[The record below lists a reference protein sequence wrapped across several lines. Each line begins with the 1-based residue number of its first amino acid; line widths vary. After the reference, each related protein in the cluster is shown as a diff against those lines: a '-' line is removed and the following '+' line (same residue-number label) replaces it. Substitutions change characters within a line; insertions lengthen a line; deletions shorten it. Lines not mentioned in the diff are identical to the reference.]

1 MKKVKF
7 FGLAGFI
14 LLASGAG
21 FSSCSSDSADPTG
34 GTGVAGQVVKTQ
46 FAINIPYGNNS
57 STNQAK
63 KVTRMTDAITQQN
76 NNFRGISEIV
86 LLTFNGDP
94 ATKSTIN
101 ADKPIYIGKDANAY
115 EQDPNRR
122 LYRDIEIPVG
132 TTHMLFYGKA
142 SRNTENNFQAGKIT
156 DIGNKTTEK
165 TLTNISH
172 ELTPISSTA
181 DFTTDEDAKA
191 IIDAL
196 NDIANAKVNDNG
208 TDYTWANIGKVS
220 TSLSW
225 LTDHEKEFLAER
237 YKAFIDLKAG
247 SKASVKACVESLKA
261 ALAGETPGA
270 DVPATKLLTAEI
282 YEKCEAALTTLKALR
297 DFPGKFNLPDG
308 VAALSWIAGESTFA
322 YSVPGSATF
331 VTGNI
336 INYQKICYPA
346 ELSYFVNT
354 ETMVSNNDMSNLNE
368 FPSYT
373 DWTKPVGADW
383 SGKSFT
389 KGEVTNSTK
398 TVGLKD
404 PVQYSVAVLKS
415 TVKCDAAKLEDNA
428 KQAGKLEADQ
438 QITVPTDGF
447 PVTGI
452 LIGSQPASVDWKYE
466 PASSE
471 TFANTIYDKVMN
483 GGTLYAKNESTT
495 PTTGN
500 YTLVF
505 DNKSTDKKPVFVTIE
520 LENNSGMD
528 FYGQDGIILKNAKF
542 YLVGELK
549 PSGSASEGVTQ
560 PTGNTIDRVFVQDH
574 ITTANFNITNLKN
587 AYNCIPDLRTS
598 GINVGLAVDLSW
610 KSGIEFNVDL

>member
-7 FGLAGFI
+7 FGLAGII

-57 STNQAK
+57 SANQAK
-63 KVTRMTDAITQQN
+63 KVTRMTDDMTQQN
-76 NNFRGISEIV
+76 NHFRGISDIV
-86 LLTFNGDP
+86 LLTFSGDP
-94 ATKSTIN
+94 TKTASITDATNIITIST
-101 ADKPIYIGKDANAY
+101 DDNAY
-115 EQDPNRR
+115 AQDNYRR

-132 TTHMLFYGKA
+132 TSHIAFYGKA
-142 SRNTENNFQAGKIT
+142 SRNTETDFEAGKIT
-156 DIGNKTTEK
+156 DEGTPER
-165 TLTNISH
+165 TLANISH
-172 ELTPISSTA
+172 KLTPINSTA
-181 DFTTDEDAKA
+181 DFTSDEDAIA

-196 NDIANAKVNDNG
+196 NAIANAKVNDNG
-208 TDYTWANIGKVS
+208 TDYTWADIGNVS

-225 LTDHEKEFLAER
+225 LTDHEKEFLADR
-237 YKAFIDLKAG
+237 YKTFIKLKAG

-282 YEKCEAALTTLKALR
+282 YKKCQAALNKMNTLR
-297 DFPGKFNLPDG
+297 DFPGKFYLPDG
-308 VAALSWIAGESTFA
+308 AAALSWTSGEFA
-322 YSVPGSATF
+322 YSVPGSANF
-331 VTGNI
+331 VTGDN

-354 ETMVSNNDMSNLNE
+354 KTMVSDKDMSSLND
-368 FPSYT
+368 FPSYS
-373 DWTKPVGADW
+373 DWTTKTQTGWD
-383 SGKSFT
+383 GKTSFNET
-389 KGEVTNSTK
+389 AVTNSTK

-415 TVKCDAAKLEDNA
+415 TVKCDAATLQDNGLSI
-428 KQAGKLEADQ
+428 GKLEADQ
-438 QITVPTDGF
+438 NVPVNGTSF

-452 LIGSQPASVDWKYE
+452 LIGGQPESVDWKYE
-466 PASSE
+466 PAS
-471 TFANTIYDKVMN
+471 TDFANTIYDNVMN
-483 GGTLYAKNESTT
+483 GAPMYAKNEANASNA
-495 PTTGN
+495 N

-505 DNKSTDKKPVFVTIE
+505 DNKNASNKVVYVTIE
-520 LENNSGMD
+520 LKNDSGVD
-528 FYGQDGIILKNAKF
+528 FYGKDGVIPKGAKF
-542 YLVGELK
+542 YLVGKLD
-549 PSGSASEGVTQ
+549 
-560 PTGNTIDRVFVQDH
+560 PTGQTESDHVFVQDY
-574 ITTANFNITNLKN
+574 ITKANFNIKNLKG

-610 KSGIEFNVDL
+610 QEGITFDVDL